1 MKIPSIITTPIYY
14 LSLTLPVVKI
24 ISKQCTIT
32 LIASCIFKSMA
43 PLPSVALVGF
53 SSLGLHVF
61 NLLQTKYPILK
72 NIPMTQAGKIAAAY
86 LTSLKI
92 VSYLGHEISGKNL
105 CLIIMALSISDFIID
120 KISNLNK
127 NPEPAEDIF
136 EEEPSLLPVTPKSS
150 VKKTNTS
157 RKKHVQFRSQQSMGS
172 PLFKNPSGLTPRAIR
187 SLHRNTLRETPQK
200 INVKT

>member
-1 MKIPSIITTPIYY
+1 MD
-14 LSLTLPVVKI
+14 
-24 ISKQCTIT
+24 
-32 LIASCIFKSMA
+32 
-43 PLPSVALVGF
+43 
-53 SSLGLHVF
+53 
-61 NLLQTKYPILK
+61 
-72 NIPMTQAGKIAAAY
+72 
-86 LTSLKI
+86 
-92 VSYLGHEISGKNL
+92 
-105 CLIIMALSISDFIID
+105 LSISDFIID